1 MGTRFYG
8 RALPIPRLSAVAI
21 LYPWMIFAMMHRL
34 LKRQLKRYLRDFD
47 SPPPGWEEF
56 LTAVSDAYAA
66 FDADRDM
73 IERSMELSSQE
84 LLDVNTQMR
93 AAIPDLFLRLDHD
106 GTVLDY
112 KPGSTTDVYVPL
124 PHPIG
129 QPIQSFLP
137 EDVAHQFTAALTHVQ
152 TTEPIVTLEHSLWI
166 EEQKYFYEVRFLRLP
181 NQHAITIVRDIST
194 RKRAEA
200 ALKYAKEAAIVAA
213 KRSEA
218 ANLAKSQFLAK
229 MSHELRTPLNAI
241 LGFSQ
246 LMSRDPSLKE
256 EQQEYLNII
265 NHSGSHLLNL
275 INDILDLSKIEA
287 GEIKLSAQSFN
298 LPNLLSSVVTMLRLK
313 AVEKG
318 LQLEVNLD
326 ERLPQW
332 INGDENKL
340 RQVLINLLNNGIK
353 FTKQGQVQLS
363 VQVHAS
369 DRADTL
375 SATFIVT
382 DTGTGIPQEELSD
395 LFEPFVQSK
404 MNRDFQEGT
413 GLGLAISQQFVQMMG
428 GQIKVTSTLGKGSCF
443 SFNIPLR
450 LTNNGSTD
458 GPALTRR
465 RVLSLA
471 PGQPEYRILIVEDR
485 RENARLLEKLLTL
498 VGFEARIA
506 RNGAEAILV
515 WQDWR
520 PDLIWMDIHMP
531 VMDGYEATRQ
541 IRQQERELGMN
552 STVPILALT
561 ASAFEEDRRLVLAAG
576 CTDFLR
582 KPFQEEKI
590 FAKMAR
596 YLGVQYCYETDTMTR
611 DTTINSECPSVN
623 PAQQADQLEQQLLN
637 LGAEWIEKLQQL
649 TMEADGDAA
658 IAFLETWDTD
668 WEPLRGTLIDHFKNF
683 QFEMV
688 LNLLDRAD

>member
-1 MGTRFYG
+1 
-8 RALPIPRLSAVAI
+8 
-21 LYPWMIFAMMHRL
+21 
-34 LKRQLKRYLRDFD
+34 
-47 SPPPGWEEF
+47 
-56 LTAVSDAYAA
+56 
-66 FDADRDM
+66 
-73 IERSMELSSQE
+73 
-84 LLDVNTQMR
+84 
-93 AAIPDLFLRLDHD
+93 
-106 GTVLDY
+106 
-112 KPGSTTDVYVPL
+112 
-124 PHPIG
+124 
-129 QPIQSFLP
+129 
-137 EDVAHQFTAALTHVQ
+137 
-152 TTEPIVTLEHSLWI
+152 
-166 EEQKYFYEVRFLRLP
+166 
-181 NQHAITIVRDIST
+181 
-194 RKRAEA
+194 
-200 ALKYAKEAAIVAA
+200 
-213 KRSEA
+213 
-218 ANLAKSQFLAK
+218 
-229 MSHELRTPLNAI
+229 
-241 LGFSQ
+241 
-246 LMSRDPSLKE
+246 MSRDPSLKE

-287 GEIKLSAQSFN
+287 GEIKLSAQPFN

-353 FTKQGQVQLS
+353 FTKKGQVQLS

-382 DTGTGIPQEELSD
+382 DTGMGIPQEELSD

-428 GQIKVTSTLGKGSCF
+428 GQIKVTSALGKGSCF

-458 GPALTRR
+458 STALSRR

-596 YLGVQYCYETDTMTR
+596 YLGVQYCYETETITQN
-611 DTTINSECPSVN
+611 TTTHGECPSVN
-623 PAQQADQLEQQLLN
+623 PAQQADQLEPQLLN
-637 LGAEWIEKLQQL
+637 LGAERIEKLQQL

-658 IAFLETWDTD
+658 IAFLESWDTN